1 MNPVTIGC
9 ALIHEAITLGKM
21 TFEEIEEMFGTESAN
36 IVSSITKISNLK
48 QTFKINNPE
57 KYRRIIVGLSE
68 NPATLF
74 IKFADRLHNLRT
86 LKVHDEVH
94 QKYIIDETQN
104 IYIPIAHRIKIKK
117 MKSEMEDLCLQ
128 YSDP

>member
-1 MNPVTIGC
+1 
-9 ALIHEAITLGKM
+9 
-21 TFEEIEEMFGTESAN
+21 MFGTASAD
-36 IVSSITKISNLK
+36 IVNSISKISNLK

-86 LKVHDEVH
+86 LKVHDAEH
-94 QKYIIDETQN
+94 IKYIVTETQN
-104 IYIPIAHRIKIKK
+104 IYIPIAHRLG
-117 MKSEMEDLCLQ
+117 MKR
-128 YSDP
+128 